1 MTSPARNHF
10 LRVMAAQAS
19 TAAAADT
26 PLHHASGYELMLAQ
40 LGEHKRALK
49 SIQSVERKAEAKRKM
64 LPEYSAWVAGVL
76 DADSGAHDDVFMTVM
91 VWHIDAGDFAAA
103 LPMAAYAIRHKLSMP
118 DQYQRPTACLIA
130 EEFAN
135 MVLKAPDAIRP
146 EDADA
151 LVELEALVSGE
162 DMPDE
167 VRAKLHKALGY
178 AISQAGT
185 AMDDGT
191 VKALREQAL
200 VHLRRALELHDKS
213 GVKKDIERIEREI
226 KNAAPPGA
234 QEGAGQS

>member
-1 MTSPARNHF
+1 MSSPARNHF
-10 LRVMAAQAS
+10 LRASAAIAAQAQQ
-19 TAAAADT
+19 DEN
-26 PLHHASGYELMLAQ
+26 PLRNASGYELMLAQ

-49 SIQSVERKAEAKRKM
+49 QIQSVERKADAKLKM
-64 LPEYSAWVAGVL
+64 PPEYSAWVTGVL
-76 DADSGAHDDVFMTVM
+76 EADSGAQDDVFMTVL
-91 VWHIDAGDFAAA
+91 VWNIDAGDFAAA
-103 LPMAAYAIRHKLSMP
+103 LPMASYAIRHKLSMP
-118 DQYQRPTACLIA
+118 DDYKRPTACLIA
-130 EEFAN
+130 EEFAS

-185 AMDDGT
+185 GMDDGT

-226 KNAAPPGA
+226 KNAADADAKG
-234 QEGAGQS
+234 GDGKS